1 MSCTDCHAGMGESLI
16 ATPHAALHSETQPDV
31 TCVKCHGDGTEHMK
45 NPAGGNVIAFTDET
59 ALVKD
64 AACSSCHVEQRN
76 AGHGAHALAGL
87 SCTDCHS
94 THSQDAAVPALP
106 GHENL
111 KSGSAQC
118 VGCHADTLAE
128 FGQNK
133 RHRLLENSLTCVSCH
148 DPHDRPVR
156 LQLGS
161 IKEKTCSKC
170 HADKDGPFI
179 FEHAASRVDGC
190 LACHSAHGSAN
201 RHLLQHQKVGELC
214 YSCHALV
221 PQFHVGFSPSAP
233 PRFGL
238 DTMCTNC
245 HTTIHGSNFNR
256 LFLK

>member
-1 MSCTDCHAGMGESLI
+1 MSCTDCHTGVGETLI

-45 NPAGGNVIAFTDET
+45 NPAGGGVIAFTDET

-64 AACSSCHVEQRN
+64 AACTSCHVEQRN
-76 AGHGAHALAGL
+76 AGHGAHTLAGL

-128 FGQNK
+128 FGQSK

-201 RHLLQHQKVGELC
+201 RHLLQYQQVGELC
-214 YSCHALV
+214 YSCHAVV
-221 PQFHVGFSPSAP
+221 PQFHLGFSPSGP

-238 DTMCTNC
+238 DTNCTNC
-245 HTTIHGSNFNR
+245 HSAIHGSNINR
-256 LFLK
+256 VFLK